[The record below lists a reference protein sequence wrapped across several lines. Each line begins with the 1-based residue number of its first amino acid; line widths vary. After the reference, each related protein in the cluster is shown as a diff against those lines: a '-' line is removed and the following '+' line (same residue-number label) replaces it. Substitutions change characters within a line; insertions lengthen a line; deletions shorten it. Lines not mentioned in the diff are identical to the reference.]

1 MAQMKMRTKITGG
14 FVLMIALL
22 LLVSGVAVFFLN
34 KASTDF
40 VQYREWAVDS
50 NMMSELQ
57 ENMLM
62 VRMNVKDF
70 LIRGEQK
77 EVEEVNEYYEETASF
92 VATAQERIQNPER
105 VPLVDKIDEEL
116 KQYKG
121 YFEQVVELQYQRDE
135 RVINGM
141 DVIGPEV
148 EEDLTTILTS
158 AEEEGNTE
166 AVFYA
171 SLVLRNNLLVRLYA
185 FKYLD
190 SNTKEDEQRVLSEL
204 ESFDKNMAILDRE
217 VQNPERRDLLQ
228 EVDEGKN
235 KYETYFNEVAS
246 IIYERNDYVTNYLDV
261 IGPDIA
267 EVGQQVIASITADQ
281 DRLGPALQAANQRA
295 IMIAIIVSIVALIL
309 GIFLTLFISGSILK
323 QLGAD
328 PSVIEEIAGRIAI
341 GDLDIQIKDE
351 NIRGVYQSVKEMVDS
366 LRYKASIVEQV
377 ANKDLS
383 VEIDVASDK
392 DVLGKSLVTM
402 KESLN
407 ELLGQVNSS
416 VEQVNSGADQVSQ
429 ASQNLSQGA
438 TEQASSLEEITSST
452 NEINSQS
459 KQNAENAT
467 EAHGIAKQA
476 TEDAEKGNV
485 QMKQLNESMEKI
497 NASSDEINKVVKEID
512 DIAIQINLLA
522 LNANVEAARAGKYGK
537 GFAVVADEV
546 RNLAVKSADS
556 VKETTDMV
564 QETVKNIK
572 QGSEAAEATAA
583 QLASIV
589 EGNGKVTN
597 FLEEIAQA
605 STEQAQAI
613 EQITEG
619 LDQIDQATQANT
631 ASAEESASA
640 SEELAGQAQQLRA
653 MVAEFKLDSRYTGGN
668 RRITD
673 NSRTPRPG
681 ASVKAPQEEQINLD
695 ADDFDRF

>member
-22 LLVSGVAVFFLN
+22 LLVSGVAVYFLN
-34 KASTDF
+34 RASTDF
-40 VQYREWAVDS
+40 IQYREWAVDS
-50 NMMSELQ
+50 NMMNELK

-77 EVEEVNEYYEETASF
+77 EVEEVNEYYEETASL
-92 VATAQERIQNPER
+92 VATAQESIQDPER
-105 VPLVDKIDEEL
+105 IPLVDKMDEDL
-116 KQYKG
+116 KSYKS

-141 DVIGPEV
+141 DVVGPEI
-148 EEDLTTILTS
+148 EEDLTAILTS
-158 AEEEGNTE
+158 AEEDGDMV
-166 AVFYA
+166 AAFYG
-171 SLVLRNNLLVRLYA
+171 SLALRNIMLVRLYA

-383 VEIDVASDK
+383 IEIDVASDK
-392 DVLGKSLVTM
+392 DVLGKSLILM

-407 ELLGQVNSS
+407 ELLGQVNNA
-416 VEQVNSGADQVSQ
+416 VEQVSGGADQVSQ

-459 KQNAENAT
+459 KQNAENAS
-467 EAHGIAKQA
+467 EAHALAKQA
-476 TEDAEKGNV
+476 TQDAETGNG
-485 QMKQLNESMEKI
+485 QMNELSQVMERI
-497 NASSDEINKVVKEID
+497 NASSDEINKVVKVID
-512 DIAIQINLLA
+512 DIAFQINLLA

-556 VKETTDMV
+556 VKETTAMV
-564 QETVKNIK
+564 DETVRNIKAGTDATQET
-572 QGSEAAEATAA
+572 GA
-583 QLASIV
+583 QLTAIV
-589 EGNGKVTN
+589 EGSSKVVG
-597 FLEEIAQA
+597 FLEEIARA
-605 STEQAQAI
+605 SREQAQAI

-619 LDQIDQATQANT
+619 LDQIDETTQANT

-640 SEELAGQAQQLRA
+640 SEELAGQAQQLRS
-653 MVAEFKLDSRYTGGN
+653 MVAQFRLDDRFSGGN